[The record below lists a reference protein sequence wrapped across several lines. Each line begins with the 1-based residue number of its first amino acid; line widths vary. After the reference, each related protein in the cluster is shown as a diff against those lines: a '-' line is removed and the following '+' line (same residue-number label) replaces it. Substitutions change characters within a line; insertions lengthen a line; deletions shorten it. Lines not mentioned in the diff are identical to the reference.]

1 MTAIS
6 RYSRWLGP
14 VRLLA
19 AAACALFALLVL
31 VRPISAQDVA
41 GVNLKAAYIY
51 RFVPFAEW
59 PADVLPPS
67 APLTICVVGDPAM
80 RDALER
86 TIKTAKSP
94 RRQIVVAFGTPDKP
108 PAPCHVLY
116 VSGVSQSQASRL
128 VTGVRDLPVLTMS
141 DLEGFNRLGGITE
154 FFFEAG
160 QIRYSI
166 RLDAVTQSHLQLSSQ
181 LLKLARPR

>member
-1 MTAIS
+1 MTKFRCS
-6 RYSRWLGP
+6 SW
-14 VRLLA
+14 VRSVAPHA
-19 AAACALFALLVL
+19 AAACAALACFTLGNVA
-31 VRPISAQDVA
+31 SAQDVA
-41 GVNLKAAYIY
+41 GVNLKAAAIY

-116 VSGVSQSQASRL
+116 VSGVSQSQTSRL
-128 VTGVRDLPVLTMS
+128 VAGVRDLPVLTMS

-160 QIRYSI
+160 QIRFSI

-181 LLKLARPR
+181 LLKLARTR